1 MKNLGLILLTGC
13 GMLLIGITLGKIAN
27 VMSPALESE
36 YANANIFRP
45 GTDPKMSLFWFV
57 PFITA
62 GLMFWVWNLSKNRI
76 KGSTY
81 GSKGMNFG
89 LIFWMLTIPGM
100 IMSYCTFQLSAA
112 IVVSWAISNL
122 AESLFAGVMYSRWR
136 H

>member
-1 MKNLGLILLTGC
+1 MKNLGLIFLVGC
-13 GMLLIGITLGKIAN
+13 GMLLIGITLGRIAN
-27 VMSPALESE
+27 EIVPALETE
-36 YANANIFRP
+36 YANTGIFRP

-62 GLMFWVWNLSKNRI
+62 GLMFWIWNLAKGRI

-89 LIFWMLTIPGM
+89 LIFWTLTIPGM
-100 IMSYCTFQLSAA
+100 IMSYCTFQLSAE
-112 IVVSWAISNL
+112 IVTSWAVSNL
-122 AESLFAGVMYSRWR
+122 AESLFAGIMYSRWR